1 MKGLLVVLL
10 VCVAS
15 TYAQS
20 LDLSAITGQ
29 LSTLANGA
37 IQQAINAALA
47 SLSGLLGGK
56 RSVDLDAAFSLLQ
69 GFLQNGGA
77 QLQQTVS
84 NLLSQYGSQVQAIIG
99 SIGKRSNVIDF

>member
-29 LSTLANGA
+29 LSTLANAA